1 MRSLLVRLIETVK
14 DQRKLTGKVQN
25 QFIKTDQNQ
34 NDYNL
39 EKYGFDSDMK
49 APFELQSFWRYLKL
63 DTYENIS
70 EENFF
75 ERHMFRF
82 EEELMI

>member
-25 QFIKTDQNQ
+25 QFIKKDQNQ

-49 APFELQSFWRYLKL
+49 APFEL
-63 DTYENIS
+63 
-70 EENFF
+70 
-75 ERHMFRF
+75 
-82 EEELMI
+82 